1 MMMFATGCRAIPP
14 MGFSHAI
21 TVLQNDSV
29 YPNAN
34 TCPLELELPGQV
46 TTYDDF
52 KRNMNSAID
61 MQEEGFGIV

>member
-1 MMMFATGCRAIPP
+1 MSVPLAISLPCKRSTDMYKYRANMHI
-14 MGFSHAI
+14 
-21 TVLQNDSV
+21 
-29 YPNAN
+29 YAN

-61 MQEEGFGIV
+61 MQEGFGIV

>member
-1 MMMFATGCRAIPP
+1 
-14 MGFSHAI
+14 
-21 TVLQNDSV
+21 V

-46 TTYDDF
+46 KIYDDF

-61 MQEEGFGIV
+61 MQEEGFGII